1 MTKYSPFLFVAGL
14 LACSGVF
21 AAEVTV
27 GPIPGVLAA
36 GARVQ
41 LIGDGFDGTEGPLPL
56 GDGAVL
62 FTENRAGRIVRIEPD
77 GKTAVFLAET
87 NGSNALALNPR
98 GELVSVQTTK
108 PRLGVLFPVQ
118 AARTLVDA
126 FEGKPFGRPNDL
138 IVSSRG
144 DIYFSDPGTTP
155 GALYRLSAEGG
166 LTRLSDDITRPN
178 GVALSPDGRT
188 LYVADTGGEWLIAF
202 DVARNGS
209 VSNRRNL
216 AKIAGMTRSDT
227 GALAGGAD
235 GLAVDGRNRIYVATG
250 IGVQVFDRKGN
261 ALGVIEL
268 PKSPQNLAFGGAKR
282 DQLYVVGRGAV
293 YRIPTLTSGPRR
305 LGK

>member
-1 MTKYSPFLFVAGL
+1 MTKYPPFLFVASL
-14 LACSGVF
+14 LACSSVF

-41 LIGDGFDGTEGPLPL
+41 LIGEGFDGTEGPLPL
-56 GDGAVL
+56 DDGAVL

-77 GKTAVFLAET
+77 GQTALFLAET

-138 IVSSRG
+138 IVSRRG

-155 GALYRLSAEGG
+155 DALYRFSAEGQ
-166 LTRLSDDITRPN
+166 LTRLSNDITRPN

-202 DVARNGS
+202 DVARDGS

-216 AKIAGMTRSDT
+216 AKIAGMTKSDT

-250 IGVQVFDRKGN
+250 IGVQVFDRRGK

-305 LGK
+305 PGK